1 MSNGG
6 AHMIRKGVLLVV
18 SGPSGAGKGTICKAL
33 LERNPNIKISVSATT
48 RSPRAGEVEGI
59 NYHFLTKE
67 VFEERIAADGFLEH
81 ARVYDNY
88 YGTPK
93 DNVMATL
100 VSGEDILLEIDIQG
114 AMQVRDRMPDGIYV
128 FILPPSMSE
137 LKNRIIKRGSETEES
152 LNKRFNSAYQEI
164 DFIKKYDYYIIND
177 NLENAVSTLES
188 IIHAE
193 EHRVVKDM
201 ADIIQE
207 IKEI

>member
-1 MSNGG
+1 
-6 AHMIRKGVLLVV
+6 MIRKGLLLVV

-33 LERNPNIKISVSATT
+33 LARNPQIQISVSATT
-48 RSPRAGEVEGI
+48 RNPRAGEVDGI
-59 NYHFLTKE
+59 NYHFIARDT
-67 VFEERIAADGFLEH
+67 FEARIAEDGFIEH

-93 DNVMATL
+93 ANVMAAL
-100 VSGEDILLEIDIQG
+100 EAGEDMLLEIDIQG
-114 AMQVRDRMPDGIYV
+114 AMQVRERMPDGIYV

-152 LNKRFNSAYQEI
+152 LNKRFASAYQEI

-177 NLENAVSTLES
+177 DLENAVTTLES
-188 IIHAE
+188 IIRAE
-193 EHRVVKDM
+193 KHRVVTDIG
-201 ADIIQE
+201 DIIQE

>member
-1 MSNGG
+1 
-6 AHMIRKGVLLVV
+6 MIRKGLLLVV

-33 LERNPNIKISVSATT
+33 LARNPQIQISVSATT
-48 RSPRAGEVEGI
+48 RNPRAGEVDGI
-59 NYHFLTKE
+59 NYHFITRDT
-67 VFEERIAADGFLEH
+67 FEARIAEDGFIEH

-93 DNVMATL
+93 ANVMAAL
-100 VSGEDILLEIDIQG
+100 EAGEDMLLEIDIQG
-114 AMQVRDRMPDGIYV
+114 AMQVRERMPDGIYV

-152 LNKRFNSAYQEI
+152 LNKRFASAYQEI

-177 NLENAVSTLES
+177 DLENAVTTLES
-188 IIHAE
+188 IIRAE
-193 EHRVVKDM
+193 KHRVVTDIG
-201 ADIIQE
+201 DIIQE

>member
-6 AHMIRKGVLLVV
+6 AHMVRKGVLLVV

-33 LERNPNIKISVSATT
+33 LERNPNIQISVSATT
-48 RSPRAGEVEGI
+48 RSPRAGEVPGV

-67 VFEERIAADGFLEH
+67 IFEERIAAEGFLEH

-93 DNVMATL
+93 DNVMAVL
-100 VSGEDILLEIDIQG
+100 ENGDDILLEIDIQG

-177 NLENAVSTLES
+177 NLENAVYTLES

-193 EHRVVKDM
+193 KHRVVKDM

>member
-1 MSNGG
+1 
-6 AHMIRKGVLLVV
+6 MIRKGLLLVV

-33 LERNPNIKISVSATT
+33 LARNPQIQISVSATT
-48 RSPRAGEVEGI
+48 RSPRAGEVDGI
-59 NYHFLTKE
+59 NYHFISKDT
-67 VFEERIAADGFLEH
+67 FESRIAQDGFLEH

-93 DNVMATL
+93 ASVMTAL
-100 VSGEDILLEIDIQG
+100 EAGGDMLLEIDIQG

-152 LNKRFNSAYQEI
+152 LNKRFASAYQEI

-177 NLENAVSTLES
+177 DLENAVTTLES

-193 EHRVVKDM
+193 KHRVVT
-201 ADIIQE
+201 DIGEIIKE

>member
-1 MSNGG
+1 
-6 AHMIRKGVLLVV
+6 MIRKGVLLVV

-48 RSPRAGEVEGI
+48 RSPRAGEVEGV

-193 EHRVVKDM
+193 KHRVVKDM

>member
-1 MSNGG
+1 
-6 AHMIRKGVLLVV
+6 MIRRGLLLVV

-33 LERNPNIKISVSATT
+33 LARNPEIQISVSATT
-48 RSPRAGEVEGI
+48 RNPRAGEVDGV
-59 NYHFLTKE
+59 NYHFISKE
-67 VFEERIAADGFLEH
+67 TFESRIGEDGFIEH

-93 DNVMATL
+93 ANVISAL
-100 VSGEDILLEIDIQG
+100 DAGEDMLLEIDIQG

-137 LKNRIIKRGSETEES
+137 LKSRIIKRGSETEES
-152 LNKRFNSAYQEI
+152 LNKRFASAYQEI

-177 NLENAVSTLES
+177 DLENAVATLES
-188 IIHAE
+188 IIRAE
-193 EHRVVKDM
+193 KHRVVKDIG
-201 ADIIQE
+201 DIIQE

>member
-1 MSNGG
+1 
-6 AHMIRKGVLLVV
+6 MIRKGLLLVV

-33 LERNPNIKISVSATT
+33 LTRNPEIQLSVSATT
-48 RSPRAGEVEGI
+48 RSPRAGEVDGV
-59 NYHFLTKE
+59 NYHFITRETFESRIEKE
-67 VFEERIAADGFLEH
+67 GFIEH

-93 DNVMATL
+93 ANVMAAL
-100 VSGEDILLEIDIQG
+100 DAGDDMLLEIDIQG

-137 LKNRIIKRGSETEES
+137 LKNRIIKRGSETQES
-152 LNKRFNSAYQEI
+152 LNKRFASAYQEI

-177 NLENAVSTLES
+177 DLENAVATLES
-188 IIHAE
+188 IIRAE
-193 EHRVVKDM
+193 KHRVVQDIG
-201 ADIIQE
+201 AIIQE

>member
-6 AHMIRKGVLLVV
+6 AHMVRKGVLLVV

-33 LERNPNIKISVSATT
+33 LERNPNIQISVSATT
-48 RSPRAGEVEGI
+48 RSPRAGEVPGV

-67 VFEERIAADGFLEH
+67 TFEERIATEGFLEH
-81 ARVYDNY
+81 AKVYDNY

-93 DNVMATL
+93 DNVMAVL
-100 VSGEDILLEIDIQG
+100 ENGDDILLEIDIQG

-177 NLENAVSTLES
+177 NLENAVYTLES

-193 EHRVVKDM
+193 KHRVVKDM